1 MGNQKNF
8 PEDFKWGAATAAFQV
23 EGAWQ
28 ADGKGESIWDRFC
41 RTPGNVERGDTG
53 DVACDHY
60 HLWRAD
66 VALMRE
72 LGLNAYRFSIA
83 WPRILP
89 QGRGAVN
96 SAGLAFTTG
105 WLMRS
110 WKRILRPM
118 RRCTTGIC
126 RRCCRTWAV
135 GRRARSRMLFVRIAI
150 SSAASWAIASRTG

>member
-1 MGNQKNF
+1 MENQELF
-8 PEDFKWGAATAAFQV
+8 PDGFKWGAATAAFQI

-41 RTPGNVERGDTG
+41 HTPGNVERGDTG

-83 WPRILP
+83 WPRVLP

-96 SAGLAFTTG
+96 LAGLAFYDRLVDALLEAGITPYTTLYHWDLPQVLQDAGG
-105 WLMRS
+105 W
-110 WKRILRPM
+110 PA
-118 RRCTTGIC
+118 RR
-126 RRCCRTWAV
+126 
-135 GRRARSRMLFVRIAI
+135 
-150 SSAASWAIASRTG
+150 